1 MREDGVKCVAGMIL
15 SSYVLAK
22 LRILKW
28 LDIIYS
34 TILIFTCMTQ
44 FVGLE
49 SGWLWL
55 SRVSQTYLDY
65 LVQVLNIQLMQLNLA
80 YV

>member
-1 MREDGVKCVAGMIL
+1 MREDGVKCVDGMIL

-65 LVQVLNIQLMQLNLA
+65 LVQVLTSS
-80 YV
+80 

>member
-1 MREDGVKCVAGMIL
+1 MCCWTDLIIIFLGKT
-15 SSYVLAK
+15 
-22 LRILKW
+22 RILKW
-28 LDIIYS
+28 LDIIYT

-65 LVQVLNIQLMQLNLA
+65 DVLAQGLSEAAVYSLQKTDF
-80 YV
+80 

>member
-1 MREDGVKCVAGMIL
+1 MREDGVKCVAGLIL
-15 SSYVLAK
+15 SSYFLAK

-28 LDIIYS
+28 LDIIYT

-44 FVGLE
+44 FLGLE

-55 SRVSQTYLDY
+55 
-65 LVQVLNIQLMQLNLA
+65 
-80 YV
+80 

>member
-1 MREDGVKCVAGMIL
+1 MREDGVKCVAGLIL
-15 SSYVLAK
+15 SSYFLAK

-28 LDIIYS
+28 LDIIYT

-49 SGWLWL
+49 IKAGGFGFRGSVKLIL
-55 SRVSQTYLDY
+55 TILYKY
-65 LVQVLNIQLMQLNLA
+65 
-80 YV
+80 

>member
-1 MREDGVKCVAGMIL
+1 MREDGVKCVAGLIL
-15 SSYVLAK
+15 SYFLAK

-28 LDIIYS
+28 LDIIYT

-65 LVQVLNIQLMQLNLA
+65 LVQVLTSS
-80 YV
+80 

>member
-1 MREDGVKCVAGMIL
+1 MREDGVKCVAGLIL
-15 SSYVLAK
+15 SSYFSAK

-28 LDIIYS
+28 LDIIYT

-49 SGWLWL
+49 SGWPWL

-65 LVQVLNIQLMQLNLA
+65 LVQVLTSS
-80 YV
+80 